1 MQIQNLT
8 FEQFVGAIAVIL
20 VLIGVYKTV
29 MDAIKTW
36 REEKKR
42 REQPVSNLEQTVQ
55 EHEQKLKNDHDRL
68 NTLEES
74 NRIIMRAMMALMGHE
89 INGNSTD
96 KLKSSYD
103 EIQRFLIDK

>member
-1 MQIQNLT
+1 MQIQTLT
-8 FEQFVGAIAVIL
+8 FEQFVGTIAVIL

-42 REQPVSNLEQTVQ
+42 REQPVNTLEQTVQ
-55 EHEQKLKNDHDRL
+55 EHEEKLKNDHDRL